1 MEDVKNEIDAELA
14 AAQAAL
20 AAAQKRKGEAEA
32 AALAKIRI
40 QIAEQEAEAQR
51 KLREENEARERK
63 LEEIRKETARKA
75 EQRRL
80 EAAVARAQAE
90 QLQREL
96 SEREQA
102 VKAEADRQEAIRKVQ
117 EQAFAVEQ
125 EAKRIEADLIR
136 GKSAVNELALDQNR
150 PSGIHDPRN
159 PISRMFGTERVPE
172 NAFVAPVV
180 EEAKQ
185 ATLREVGF
193 DEAGKLVDYILYQS
207 GVRVDRTEA
216 VNMLSRFPYETVENV
231 FTQVMSE
238 HKAQRMTGV
247 EIAEQMQR
255 LLSGRAQ

>member
-1 MEDVKNEIDAELA
+1 MSEIQNDVDQELQ

-32 AALAKIRI
+32 AALAKLRI

-51 KLREENEARERK
+51 KLREEHEARERK

-75 EQRRL
+75 EQRSL

-172 NAFVAPVV
+172 NAFVAPLV
-180 EEAKQ
+180 EQAKQ
-185 ATLREVGF
+185 SPLRDVLP
-193 DEAGKLVDYILYQS
+193 DEITALYQ
-207 GVRVDRTEA
+207 RVITDGSLRIDRGEIN
-216 VNMLSRFPYETVENV
+216 NMLARVEPSVLEPILDCVLAENRLKRFSAIEFVTRMQQLV
-231 FTQVMSE
+231 SE
-238 HKAQRMTGV
+238 
-247 EIAEQMQR
+247 
-255 LLSGRAQ
+255 RAQ